1 MKTIILDVKNSH
13 LSVKDVEDRL
23 ETWYRE
29 LDCEWID
36 IVVRNIGG
44 KRFNIICDDMGLLKP
59 NKVAIV
65 DRDFSPMI
73 VGNIAITND
82 NGYGEL
88 TSLTDDD
95 VELILKSAAIAM
107 DANGDVR
114 LIIKS
119 EDSAW

>member
-1 MKTIILDVKNSH
+1 M
-13 LSVKDVEDRL
+13 SVKDVEDRL

-29 LDCEWID
+29 LDCDTID
-36 IVVRNIGG
+36 IVVRDLGG
-44 KRFNIICDDMGLLKP
+44 KRYDIICDDVGLLKP

-82 NGYGEL
+82 NGFGEL

-95 VELILKSAAIAM
+95 VEHILKCTAIAM
-107 DANGDVR
+107 DAHGDVR
-114 LIIKS
+114 LILKS